1 MQKQYLLKMLELSKH
16 IECLLLSNNCVIVP
30 RLGGFVAQYAQ
41 AEHPADEDCILPPRR
56 TVGFNPLLTINDGLL
71 VQSYMQT
78 YEASYPETLRMI
90 NEAVDEIKAV
100 LRNKGE
106 FEMPGI
112 GTIHLNMDG
121 SYNFMPEAAGLLSPE
136 LYGLGTVKALAKYQ
150 PKSISMAKQEDTA
163 PTDAESE
170 ENETESKRN
179 YTFSINREIVN
190 YAAAAVVALVL
201 YFACLAPLPSATD
214 NAAPMTASSLA
225 ERIMQP
231 SAPSKAP
238 AAATPV
244 KPAAAEVAETP
255 AAPEQPAAQ
264 AEETKQEQPY
274 TIVLASAVSK
284 KNAQIFVERLQAGGE
299 DTAEVYV
306 RGKMT
311 RVIVGKF
318 STEKEAYEYISAK
331 RKTNGSFSQ
340 AWILKL

>member
-1 MQKQYLLKMLELSKH
+1 MLELSKH

-150 PKSISMAKQEDTA
+150 PKSISMAKQEDTV

-231 SAPSKAP
+231 SAP
-238 AAATPV
+238 
-244 KPAAAEVAETP
+244 
-255 AAPEQPAAQ
+255 
-264 AEETKQEQPY
+264 
-274 TIVLASAVSK
+274 
-284 KNAQIFVERLQAGGE
+284 
-299 DTAEVYV
+299 
-306 RGKMT
+306 
-311 RVIVGKF
+311 
-318 STEKEAYEYISAK
+318 
-331 RKTNGSFSQ
+331 
-340 AWILKL
+340 

>member
-1 MQKQYLLKMLELSKH
+1 MLELSKH

-30 RLGGFVAQYAQ
+30 RLGGFVAQRTQ

-56 TVGFNPLLTINDGLL
+56 TVGFNPLLTLNDGLL

-78 YEASYPETLRMI
+78 YDASYPETIRMI
-90 NEAVDEIKAV
+90 NDAVDELKAE
-100 LRNKGE
+100 LSNKGK

-163 PTDAESE
+163 PTDTESE

-231 SAPSKAP
+231 YAPAKVP

-255 AAPEQPAAQ
+255 AAPEHPAAQ
-264 AEETKQEQPY
+264 AEEAQQQKPY

-284 KNAQIFVERLQAGGE
+284 KNAEIFVERLQAGGE
-299 DTAEVYV
+299 DTAEVFV

-311 RVIVGKF
+311 RVIVGRF
-318 STEKEAYEYISAK
+318 ATESEAYRYISAK
-331 RKTNGSFSQ
+331 RKTESSFSQ

>member
-1 MQKQYLLKMLELSKH
+1 MLELSKH

-30 RLGGFVAQYAQ
+30 RLGGFVAQRTQ

-56 TVGFNPLLTINDGLL
+56 TVGFNPLLTLNDGLL

-78 YEASYPETLRMI
+78 YDASYPETIRMI
-90 NEAVDEIKAV
+90 NDAVDELKAE
-100 LRNKGE
+100 LSNKGK

-121 SYNFMPEAAGLLSPE
+121 SYNFMPEAVGLLSPE
-136 LYGLGTVKALAKYQ
+136 LYGLGAVKAIAKYQ
-150 PKSISMAKQEDTA
+150 PKSISLTKQEEPEQA
-163 PTDAESE
+163 DAETE
-170 ENETESKRN
+170 ETEAEPKRS
-179 YTFSINREIVN
+179 YTISINREIVN

-201 YFACLAPLPSATD
+201 YFACLAPLPSASD

-225 ERIMQP
+225 ERIMQS

-244 KPAAAEVAETP
+244 KPVTTEVAAKP
-255 AAPEQPAAQ
+255 AAPEQPAAK

-284 KNAQIFVERLQAGGE
+284 KNAQIFVDNLHAGGE